1 MIRDTRQQDKVIQQT
16 RKLPR
21 WWLAMATAIGLV
33 GAATASYNSFDQL
46 LSADQVVSL
55 QNLRTATVIRGDMV
69 QDLRVEGRTMA
80 ADSPSMYAI
89 AAGTVTLFVKAG
101 DEIKA
106 GQALLT
112 IDSPELR
119 NQLLQEEATLARLE
133 MEVSRQK
140 IAIKQ
145 QQLDNTQQME
155 LAKVELEAAQSEMA
169 RARTSIEKQIISK
182 EELEQTEVAL
192 KRAELNERHAIA
204 SLQLAQ
210 ERLSFELKSSE
221 LNLTRQRHLTQEL
234 RRQVEALTLHSP
246 LSGIVGTLN
255 VQQKQHVQR
264 DTQLMSLV
272 NLNELEVEA
281 YIPENLA
288 DELGIGLRANVQINN
303 EHYDATL
310 VAISPEVEQ
319 GQVRGRIRFSEQP
332 GNLRQ
337 NQRVNA
343 QIIIAQKQNVLKVER
358 GAFVETGASR
368 TAYKIEQNSAFRTP
382 ISLGVKSVREVEI
395 TQGLQPGDTIIISS
409 LAAFGQSQQV
419 ILSE

>member
-16 RKLPR
+16 RRLPR
-21 WWLAMATAIGLV
+21 LWLAMATAIGLV

-234 RRQVEALTLHSP
+234 RRD
-246 LSGIVGTLN
+246 
-255 VQQKQHVQR
+255 R
-264 DTQLMSLV
+264 
-272 NLNELEVEA
+272 
-281 YIPENLA
+281 
-288 DELGIGLRANVQINN
+288 
-303 EHYDATL
+303 
-310 VAISPEVEQ
+310 
-319 GQVRGRIRFSEQP
+319 
-332 GNLRQ
+332 
-337 NQRVNA
+337 
-343 QIIIAQKQNVLKVER
+343 
-358 GAFVETGASR
+358 
-368 TAYKIEQNSAFRTP
+368 
-382 ISLGVKSVREVEI
+382 KSVV
-395 TQGLQPGDTIIISS
+395 
-409 LAAFGQSQQV
+409 
-419 ILSE
+419 